1 MSEAEIQETQSG
13 GGGLN
18 GRRNSTFIVG
28 GVAVVLLIALL
39 FQWVLSEDTY
49 LVDEAKWRTERN
61 EMFKNSP
68 ESPIPDSLRA
78 QFDSLSWFPVSR
90 SFRVTADFEANPK
103 FERIQMPRSQSTPET
118 YIIAGWLR
126 FKIGNVE
133 CKLTAYQ
140 PNPKDSKTLFVPF
153 RDMTSGQSTYGGGR
167 YIDTRRTENKVP
179 LDFNRAYN
187 PYCVYNYAYAC
198 PVPPEENRL
207 PVTID
212 AGEKDFHWPEAT
224 KAQ

>member
-1 MSEAEIQETQSG
+1 MA
-13 GGGLN
+13 
-18 GRRNSTFIVG
+18 
-28 GVAVVLLIALL
+28 VAIAHSLWVASPIVLLIALL

-49 LVDEAKWRTERN
+49 LVDEAKWRSARN

-78 QFDSLSWFPVSR
+78 QFDSLTWFPVSR

-153 RDMTSGQSTYGGGR
+153 RDLTSGQSTYGGGR
-167 YIDTRRTENKVP
+167 YIDTRRTEDKVP
-179 LDFNRAYN
+179 LGLQPRLQSLLRVQLRLCLPCSARRK
-187 PYCVYNYAYAC
+187 
-198 PVPPEENRL
+198 PPSGHHRRWRKGFPL
-207 PVTID
+207 
-212 AGEKDFHWPEAT
+212 A
-224 KAQ
+224 

>member
-1 MSEAEIQETQSG
+1 MAG
-13 GGGLN
+13 VN

-153 RDMTSGQSTYGGGR
+153 RDMTSGQGTYGGGR
-167 YIDTRRTENKVP
+167 YIDTRRADDKVP
-179 LDFNRAYN
+179 LGLQPRLQSLLR
-187 PYCVYNYAYAC
+187 VQLRL
-198 PVPPEENRL
+198 RL
-207 PVTID
+207 PCSARGKPPSGHD
-212 AGEKDFHWPEAT
+212 RRWRKGFPLA
-224 KAQ
+224 